1 MLATRLTAEQVERGY
16 NNRAAVPEHPYWFEQ
31 FAVRSQ
37 AAVDA
42 LAADFGLGRD
52 EMIKS
57 EDQLEESGR

>member
-1 MLATRLTAEQVERGY
+1 LDGVGI
-16 NNRAAVPEHPYWFEQ
+16 AACLGS
-31 FAVRSQ
+31 AR

-42 LAADFGLGRD
+42 LAADFDLGRN